1 MMTTHPSKPQ
11 RDDQGFFYANVYH
24 QAFPK
29 ALPQKGRAKENETEW
44 EANLVFKKT
53 VKGKTTEE
61 VWKKAKSEFVAPVLE
76 FA

>member
-11 RDDQGFFYANVYH
+11 KDEQGFFQANVYH

-53 VKGKTTEE
+53 VKGKNIEE
-61 VWKKAKSEFVAPVLE
+61 VWKKAKSEFIAPVLE
-76 FA
+76 FV

>member
-1 MMTTHPSKPQ
+1 MMTTFPSKPQ
-11 RDDQGFFYANVYH
+11 KDSLGFFYAHVY
-24 QAFPK
+24 QQNFPK

-61 VWKKAKSEFVAPVLE
+61 VWKKAKSEFLAPVLE
-76 FA
+76 FV

>member
-1 MMTTHPSKPQ
+1 MTTTHLFKPQ
-11 RDDQGFFYANVYH
+11 KDALGFFQADVYQ

-29 ALPQKGRAKENETEW
+29 ALPHKGRAKENETEW
-44 EANLVFKKT
+44 EANLAFKKT
-53 VKGKTTEE
+53 LKGKTTEE

>member
-1 MMTTHPSKPQ
+1 MTTTYLSNPQ
-11 RDDQGFFYANVYH
+11 KDSQGFFHAHVYH
-24 QAFPK
+24 QGFPK
-29 ALPQKGRAKENETEW
+29 ALPYKGRAKENETEW

-61 VWKKAKSEFVAPVLE
+61 VWKKAKSEVVAPVLE

>member
-1 MMTTHPSKPQ
+1 MTTTSLFKPQ
-11 RDDQGFFYANVYH
+11 KDALGFFQANVYL

-53 VKGKTTEE
+53 VKGKTPGE

-76 FA
+76 FV